1 MTLSL
6 PPLGTIEDFRRS
18 TVARITL
25 VYLVIL
31 LATISSLGLYV
42 YWRVSEQ
49 MWQQLE
55 RHIETEVEGLAEQ
68 YQSRGLRGMLKLIDE
83 RLARIPDRRSIYLV
97 EDQYGQWLIGN
108 ISKWPEAAVDE
119 NGWLSFELYD
129 KSTSAMTSARV
140 HVFRLNSGAR
150 LLVGRD
156 TGEIIRT
163 KLLIRN
169 ALMWGTGFALL
180 LGCGCAILFSRRAW
194 AKLRIISN
202 VTQQVVKGDLDV
214 RVPHDGSKNDLEEL
228 SQNINLMLE
237 EINHLMVG
245 IKRVSDNIAHD
256 LKTPLA
262 RVRNRFADFENQSD
276 VELRGTVNSCVHEV
290 DELIATFNSIL
301 RIARLEYKDPG
312 DFGSTLDVD
321 SIVEN
326 CIELYRPIA
335 EDKQQQLTFSGCAAP
350 VVGDEQLI
358 TQAICNLLDNA
369 IKFAEPATTVS
380 IQLEDD
386 QRGAIVTIS
395 DEGPGIEDKEKAH
408 VFERFYRGQKGRDKT
423 GNGLGLSLVKAIVD
437 AHGAT
442 LELSDNHPGL
452 RVTLRF
458 PKTPA
463 QPLL

>member
-1 MTLSL
+1 
-6 PPLGTIEDFRRS
+6 
-18 TVARITL
+18 
-25 VYLVIL
+25 
-31 LATISSLGLYV
+31 
-42 YWRVSEQ
+42 

-68 YQSRGLRGMLKLIDE
+68 YQSSGLRGMLKLIDE

-129 KSTSAMTSARV
+129 KSTAAMTSARV

-335 EDKQQQLTFSGCAAP
+335 EDKQQQLTCSGRAAP

-380 IQLEDD
+380 VQLEDD

-458 PKTPA
+458 PKTPV